1 MESWL
6 PWLTAEEHLLPDL
19 LPAGARVLLVEPRR
33 MRDRAQ
39 DLLDEEAALGDT
51 LAGTWGAEGHEF
63 PRLSLP
69 FDRLLAR
76 THTATTSVLASPDH
90 PDTPQLGASAFDPV
104 VGDVEALA
112 DRIRALVRAEHRVVL
127 AAEGEGSA
135 RRLAD
140 VLSGEGIDALVGAPV
155 APGAVTVVVA
165 PLERGVIVAGAHLA
179 LVAEAD
185 LTGRR
190 RVHRTAR
197 GARKAVDYYDD
208 LKAGDFVVH
217 QVHGVGRYE
226 GMVARAIGGV
236 ERDYLLIAYRG
247 GDKLYVPTD
256 QVGTVRR
263 YTGGDSPSLS
273 RDGRRGVA
281 EDPQQ
286 GARRGRGDRGRAGD
300 PVPQAPR
307 DARSRLRVRHAVAA
321 RARGRV
327 PVRGDPRS
335 AARDRGGQ
343 GGHAVDR
350 PDGPP
355 HLR

>member
-1 MESWL
+1 M
-6 PWLTAEEHLLPDL
+6 
-19 LPAGARVLLVEPRR
+19 
-33 MRDRAQ
+33 
-39 DLLDEEAALGDT
+39 
-51 LAGTWGAEGHEF
+51 
-63 PRLSLP
+63 
-69 FDRLLAR
+69 
-76 THTATTSVLASPDH
+76 
-90 PDTPQLGASAFDPV
+90 
-104 VGDVEALA
+104 
-112 DRIRALVRAEHRVVL
+112 HRVVL

-140 VLSGEGIDALVGAPV
+140 VLVGEGVDARVDAPIL
-155 APGAVTVVVA
+155 PGTVTVLVA

-190 RVHRTAR
+190 RVHRTSR

-208 LKAGDFVVH
+208 LKPGDFVVH

-236 ERDYLLIAYRG
+236 ERDYLLLAYRG

-273 RDGRRGVA
+273 RMGGDRVA

-286 GARRGRGDRGRAGD
+286 GARRGARDRGRAGD
-300 PVPQAPR
+300 PLPQATG
-307 DARSRLRVRHAVAA
+307 DTGLRVRARHAVAA

-327 PVRGDPRS
+327 PARGDARPAPCHRRGQDRHGGEPCRWTGSSAATSGSARPRWRCGPRS
-335 AARDRGGQ
+335 RRCRTASRSRSSAPTTLLANQHGQ
-343 GGHAVDR
+343 TFRERFAGYPVRVEVISRFLTTSEQNAVVAGHEI
-350 PDGPP
+350 G
-355 HLR
+355 